1 MHVIHTSPT
10 YFGDRSI
17 VGGGERYSFELARA
31 MAEHVPTTFVS
42 FAERSQSTHQGPLQV
57 RLLPC
62 PRFLLRRPLHACSLL
77 LPMLVLK
84 ADIVHAH
91 QFPVPATD
99 IAILSALFRRATR
112 VFLTDHG
119 GATPY
124 SLGHRL
130 CIERLATGTLFV
142 SEFSRRLWQEAGRW
156 CKRSAVIYAG
166 VDTKRFSPSPSH
178 KARSGTVLYVGRLL
192 PHKGVD
198 YLIQAVDDQLR
209 LEVVGR
215 PYSPAY
221 YTHLRRL
228 ANGKSVQFSTAV
240 TDEELIEKYRRT
252 SVVVLPSVYRDC
264 YGNWHGN
271 AELLGLTLLEAMACG
286 TPVICTDVGGM
297 PEVVV
302 HGETGYII
310 PPNDPQALREALHAI
325 ADHPSTVA
333 RMGAAARQH
342 ILARFTWQHVVRRC
356 LTYYTQY

>member
-1 MHVIHTSPT
+1 MYVIHTSPT

-42 FAERSQSTHQGPLQV
+42 FAEHSKSIHRGPLQI
-57 RLLPC
+57 RLLPS

-77 LPMLVLK
+77 LPILVLTTE
-84 ADIVHAH
+84 IIHAH

-99 IAILSALFRRATR
+99 IIILSALFRRGTR

-130 CIERLATGTLFV
+130 RIERFAAGTLFV
-142 SEFSRRLWQEAGRW
+142 SEFSRKLWQEAGRW
-156 CKRSAVIYAG
+156 CERSAVIYAG
-166 VDTKRFSPSPSH
+166 VDTQRFSPSSSPGDR
-178 KARSGTVLYVGRLL
+178 AGTVLYVGRLL

-198 YLIQAVDDQLR
+198 YLIQAVDDKLR

-215 PYSPAY
+215 PYSLTY
-221 YTHLRRL
+221 YEHLRGL
-228 ANGKSVQFSTAV
+228 AQGKSVQFSTAV
-240 TDEELIEKYRRT
+240 TDDELIEKYRRA

-302 HGETGYII
+302 HGETGYIV
-310 PPNDPQALREALHAI
+310 PPNDPQALREALHTI
-325 ADHPSTVA
+325 ADHPSTIA

-342 ILARFTWQHVVRRC
+342 VLSRFTWQNVVRHC
-356 LTYYTQY
+356 LSYYAQL